1 MTTIANMVA
10 DARRITYGSMT
21 EQINVLAANAAP
33 GATSLFMDLDVA
45 GITPGTIL
53 SSGLNVWYVTGVSSS
68 NKEIIV
74 IPGYEDSPQGAASSG
89 DIVMIK
95 PRITNWYLFTT
106 INDEIRKLSSPTNGL
121 YRVGTWT
128 VEVSPTYQTYEV
140 PSEALNMTN
149 ILRVRYRWP
158 GTPDVWS
165 DIRTSSYRWIVSET
179 GNKIQL
185 LVNVPSGTEIEFTYK
200 APFVEATSLSDDPV
214 ADCGLAPT
222 MLDLPPLGAA
232 ASLLRT
238 TDSRRNQISAQT
250 DPRRSAEV
258 PPGAN
263 LSSAAI
269 MDREYKARVQDEYAR
284 LIQRFPIFKGV

>member
-21 EQINVLAANAAP
+21 EQINVLASSAAP

-74 IPGYEDSPQGAASSG
+74 IPGYEDSPQEAANAG

-121 YRVGTWT
+121 FRVGTW
-128 VEVSPTYQTYEV
+128 VVDVSPTYQTYEV

-200 APFVEATSLSDDPV
+200 APFVEATSLADDPV

-250 DPRRSAEV
+250 DPRRGTEV

-269 MDREYKARVQDEYAR
+269 MDREYKARVQDEYTR

>member
-21 EQINVLAANAAP
+21 EQINLLASTAAA
-33 GATSLFMDLDVA
+33 GTNTLTMELDVT
-45 GITPGTIL
+45 GITPGSIL
-53 SSGLNVWYVTGVSSS
+53 SSGLNVWYVKGVQTSG
-68 NKEIIV
+68 NQIFV
-74 IPGYEDSPQGAASSG
+74 IPGYDNSPQGVANAG
-89 DIVMIK
+89 DTVIIK
-95 PRITNWYLFTT
+95 PRVTDWYLFNA

-140 PSEALNMTN
+140 PSEALDMVN

-200 APFVEATSLSDDPV
+200 APFVEATSLADDPV
-214 ADCGLAPT
+214 DDCGLAPT

-232 ASLLRT
+232 AMLLKT
-238 TDSRRNQISAQT
+238 TDSRRNQISAQG
-250 DPRRSAEV
+250 DPRRATEV
-258 PPGAN
+258 PPGSN
-263 LSSAAI
+263 LSSAS
-269 MDREYKARVQDEYAR
+269 MLDREYKARVQDEYVR
-284 LIQRFPIFKGV
+284 LVQRFPIFKGV

>member
-21 EQINVLAANAAP
+21 EQINLIGSTASA
-33 GATSLFMDLDVA
+33 GATTLTMELDVT
-45 GITPGTIL
+45 GITPGSIL
-53 SSGLNVWYVTGVSSS
+53 SSGLNVWYVKGVSTSG
-68 NKEIIV
+68 NQVFV
-74 IPGYEDSPQGAASSG
+74 IPGYDNSPQDVANAG
-89 DIVMIK
+89 DTVIIK
-95 PRITNWYLFTT
+95 PRVTDWYLFNA

-121 YRVGTWT
+121 YRVGTW
-128 VEVSPTYQTYEV
+128 VVDVSPTYQTYEV
-140 PSEALNMTN
+140 PSEALDMTN

-200 APFVEATSLSDDPV
+200 APFVEATSLADDPV
-214 ADCGLAPT
+214 VDCGLAAT

-232 ASLLRT
+232 AMLLKT
-238 TDSRRNQISAQT
+238 TDSRRNQISAQG
-250 DPRRSAEV
+250 DSRRATEV
-258 PPGAN
+258 PPGSN
-263 LSSAAI
+263 LSSAS
-269 MDREYKARVQDEYAR
+269 MLDREYKARVQDEYAR
-284 LIQRFPIFKGV
+284 LVQRFPIFKGV

>member
-1 MTTIANMVA
+1 MTTIADLVA
-10 DARRITYGSMT
+10 DARRMTYGSMT
-21 EQINVLAANAAP
+21 EQINLIETNAAA
-33 GATSLFMDLDVA
+33 GAETITLELDVT
-45 GITPGTIL
+45 GITPGSIL
-53 SSGLNVWYVTGVSSS
+53 SSGLNVWYVKGINAGSREVY
-68 NKEIIV
+68 V
-74 IPGYEDSPQGAASSG
+74 IPGYDNAPQQAATAG
-89 DIVMIK
+89 DQVIIK
-95 PRITNWYLFTT
+95 PRVTTWYLFNA
-106 INDEIRKLSSPTNGL
+106 INDEIRKLSSPMNGL

-128 VEVSPTYQTYEV
+128 VDVSPTYQTYEV

-214 ADCGLAPT
+214 EDCGLAASMIDIPAI
-222 MLDLPPLGAA
+222 GAA

-238 TDSRRNQISAQT
+238 TDSRRNQISAQG
-250 DPRRSAEV
+250 DSRRAGEV
-258 PPGAN
+258 QSGAN
-263 LSSAAI
+263 LSSASFF
-269 MDREYKARVQDEYAR
+269 DREYKMRVQDEYAR